1 MSTEKKYEVKIGEE
15 KENKIEI
22 EVEIPWKIV
31 EKNKKPVIEEYSEKI
46 NVAGFRKG
54 RVPEDL
60 LIKKAGFINFLNDM
74 AEKTIREIYPQI
86 IEENKIDAIDRPAI
100 SITKLAENN
109 PLCFKAVVFVMPKI
123 NLPDYKNIAKKIT
136 SKEENISVEEKDV
149 EETILAI
156 RKRWA
161 LHESHERD
169 HEKDSHDHKTEID
182 EKDLPELNNEFI
194 KKLGKFESVEDF
206 KNKLKESILNEKK
219 LREKDK
225 KGAEVIENILKETNF
240 NIPVIFVENEL
251 EKMISQLKSDVGNAK
266 IDFKTYLL
274 KAKTNE
280 EKLRSEWKPSAEK
293 KARVRLILNAIA
305 EKEKLHPTDEEIKHE
320 VKHLLE
326 HYKST
331 DPERA
336 KIYIESI
343 LSNEK
348 VMQFLENQK

>member
-1 MSTEKKYEVKIGEE
+1 MNTEKKYEVKIGEE

-22 EVEIPWKIV
+22 EVSMPWNIV
-31 EKNKKPVIEEYSEKI
+31 EKNKKAVIEEYSEKI
-46 NVAGFRKG
+46 NIAGFRKG

-109 PLCFKAVVFVMPKI
+109 PLCFKATVFVMPKI

-136 SKEENISVEEKDV
+136 SKEEKISVEEKDV

-156 RKRWA
+156 RKQWA
-161 LHESHERD
+161 LHESHEKD
-169 HEKDSHDHKTEID
+169 HQKGSHEHKTEID
-182 EKDLPELNNEFI
+182 EKDLPELNDEFV
-194 KKLGKFESVEDF
+194 KKLGKFENVEDF

-225 KGAEVIENILKETNF
+225 KRAEIIENILKETDF

-251 EKMISQLKSDVGNAK
+251 EKMISQLKSDIENTK
-266 IDFKTYLL
+266 MDFKTYLL
-274 KAKTNE
+274 KAKTDE
-280 EKLRSEWKPSAEK
+280 EKLRQEWKPSAEK
-293 KARVRLILNAIA
+293 KAKVQLILNEIG
-305 EKEKLHPTDEEIKHE
+305 EKEKLHPTDEEIEHE

-326 HYKST
+326 HYKSADT
-331 DPERA
+331 ERA
-336 KIYIESI
+336 RMYMESI

-348 VMQFLENQK
+348 VMKFLENQN